1 MIFQNTVINFHK
13 ISNAAWFEKVLS
25 LLKRYYTI
33 IPIQELEKY
42 YYNGERIKYSC
53 HITIDDGDRSFY
65 THIFPV
71 IKKLEIPVS
80 LYVSPTVLGGKT
92 NYWFQEIVGYD
103 EEILKQILAH
113 NTSIDKHS
121 IKTLTSKALL
131 KTLKVNQIHRI
142 IDLYQRKTS
151 TVPKSPQNM
160 NIEQLLEVYGSGFVE
175 IGAHTLNHPVLKNET
190 YQNASKEIK
199 DSIYQLSDM
208 LNMKIK
214 WFAYPHGSPGLDFGD
229 REIKIVKDCGIKLAF
244 STNLNFFSKND
255 NPLLIPRS
263 GFTYGNR
270 LFVTT
275 KLLLGPYWKLLR
287 NF

>member
-1 MIFQNTVINFHK
+1 MIFRNTIINFHK
-13 ISNAAWFEKVLS
+13 TSNAAWFAKVLS

-33 IPIQELEKY
+33 IPIQKLEKY
-42 YYNGERIKYSC
+42 YYNGERIKNSC

-71 IKKLEIPVS
+71 IKKLKIPVS
-80 LYVSPTVLGGKT
+80 LYVSPSILKNNT
-92 NYWFQEIVGYD
+92 NFWFQEIKGYD
-103 EEILKQILAH
+103 EDLLKKIISQ
-113 NTSIDKHS
+113 NTNIDKHS

-131 KTLKVNQIHRI
+131 KTLQVNHIHRI
-142 IDLYQRKTS
+142 IDLYQKKTS
-151 TVPKSPQNM
+151 TIPKPPQNM
-160 NIEQLLEVYGSGFVE
+160 NIDQLMDVHKSGLVE
-175 IGAHTLNHPVLKNET
+175 IGAHTQNHPILKNET
-190 YQNASKEIK
+190 YQNATKEIK

-214 WFAYPHGSPGLDFGD
+214 WFAYPHGSPGLDFDD
-229 REIKIVKDCGIKLAF
+229 REIRIVEDCGIKLAF

-275 KLLLGPYWKLLR
+275 KLLLGAYWKLLR